1 MSFEDRTGNEPELK
15 MSRAG
20 KPATRVV
27 QVLDSRGQHQQVSLA
42 EERALTV
49 FLDKRELVTLM
60 TLGDDPEHLVLGW
73 LLNQRLIDTPASLA
87 AIQVDWTVGAAAVTS
102 RLLQDRGG
110 TLWESAQGAALQAQT
125 GQRVVTTGCG
135 QGSLY
140 AELLHS
146 LPPLSRPGQLRE
158 SQLQQ
163 MLALVRDQQ
172 TLYREAGSVHG
183 CALLQCPSD
192 QTPVLLR
199 FVEDVGRHNAVDAI
213 AGWMALHPEHRQS
226 TAELA
231 FFTTGRLTSEMVLKC
246 AQMQIGVLVS
256 RSGATALG
264 YELAGQTEML
274 MVARAQGQH
283 YLVMQG
289 ADRFIQ
295 DAPPAKPRRQDITGV
310 LLAGGLSRRMRP
322 GPLEPFT
329 QNQQQ
334 TAHIDVPVNP
344 SPDKGLLDF
353 QGEALAAT
361 VLRRLQPQVGPVLIN
376 ANRNLKAWTQFG
388 HRVLPDQRQG
398 FAGPLAGLET
408 ALQNAGTPW
417 VVTVPCDGPCLPED
431 LVEQLAA
438 AAVRAQVLVASARTA
453 TQSHPVYML
462 VRRDALSSLTRFLD
476 DGRRRID
483 AWTATLPHVEV
494 VFPDEAA
501 FANLNTPEDFLRASN
516 DSARAE

>member
-1 MSFEDRTGNEPELK
+1 

-27 QVLDSRGQHQQVSLA
+27 PVLDSRGQHLQVSLA
-42 EERALTV
+42 EERALTL

-73 LLNQRLIDTPASLA
+73 LLNQRLIDAPDALA
-87 AIQVDWTVGAAAVTS
+87 AIQVDWTVGAAAITS
-102 RLLQDRGG
+102 RMLQDRQT
-110 TLWESAQGAALQAQT
+110 TLWESAQGADLQAHT
-125 GQRVVTTGCG
+125 GQRIVTTGCG

-140 AELLHS
+140 ADLLHS
-146 LPPLSRPGQLRE
+146 LAPLNRPGQLRE

-172 TLYREAGSVHG
+172 TLYREAGAVHG
-183 CALLQCPSD
+183 CALLQCPAN
-192 QTPVLLR
+192 QAPVLLR

-213 AGWMALHPEHRQS
+213 AGWMALHPEHRQN

-264 YELAGQTEML
+264 YELAGQTGML

-295 DAPPAKPRRQDITGV
+295 DAPPASPARQDITGV
-310 LLAGGLSRRMRP
+310 LLAGGLSRRMSP
-322 GPLEPFT
+322 EQPKPSSE
-329 QNQQQ
+329 NQQHHPH
-334 TAHIDVPVNP
+334 AEIPLNP

-353 QGEALAAT
+353 QGEPLAAS

-376 ANRNLKAWTQFG
+376 ANRNLEAWAQFM
-388 HRVLPDQRQG
+388 HPVLPDRREG

-408 ALQNAGTPW
+408 ALQSASTPW
-417 VVTVPCDGPCLPED
+417 VLTVPCDGPCLPED
-431 LVEQLAA
+431 LVDRLAA

-462 VRRDALSSLTRFLD
+462 VRRDALSSLTKFLD

-501 FANLNTPEDFLRASN
+501 FANLNTPEDF
-516 DSARAE
+516 ARVRPE